1 MRRLL
6 ILPVVLVVLA
16 AGGPAPADDRDTT
29 LDDELRLKAA
39 FQKTDGASLVAFLS
53 ARARGDAG
61 ADRLAKLIE
70 GLSDRS
76 GAARTRACADL
87 VAVGP
92 PAVPLLRQA
101 ARDADNADAA
111 MMARQCLKV
120 LEEEPTGLTSATVR
134 LLAARRPPGTAEA
147 LLAYLPHAETDTVL
161 DEVRTALASVAY
173 DKGKPDPAVVQA
185 LADEHPLRRAAAVVA
200 LCASGNAEPRATLRK
215 LLADPMPSV
224 RLRASLALAQ
234 ISDAKAVS
242 TLVTLLVD
250 LPLEQARE
258 VENYLTEMAGELG
271 PKVPLGTDER
281 AREKARDAW
290 AKWWLDTEGTGL
302 LDELRKRTLT
312 EGDMSNAQGLIE
324 KLGDDSFEERQKA
337 EDQIKRLGTRIVP
350 LLRHALKHADLE
362 VRNRAQKCLAAI
374 EMDKAAPLSPITAR
388 LIALRK
394 PKGAVEAILAYL
406 PSAEDEALVD
416 ELQTA
421 LNAVAFLDGKPHP
434 ALFKAVTD
442 KAAVRRAAAGQALA
456 TGPLAEQMPVLRKL
470 LDDPDATVRLK
481 TALALAAAR
490 EPEAVPTLIAL
501 VRDMPAE
508 GSAMAEDY
516 LIKLARD
523 NGPRELPDGEDHR
536 GKRSDAWAKWWA
548 ESKSRVVMV
557 DRFAP
562 RVERSLGYTLL
573 VQANNNMLVE
583 WDKDKKVRWQ
593 MTNLLNPWDAQW
605 LPGNRVLVAEYN
617 GQRVTERN
625 LKGDVLW
632 QVAVP
637 SWPMSAER
645 LPNGHTF
652 VVCRNM
658 LLQFDRGGR
667 QVFKLERPHD
677 IMSGRRLP
685 NGQIVVVTS
694 NRQILRLDRSGKEVK
709 SVTVPNV
716 YYNQNEILDNGNV
729 LVPLGWNNALV
740 EYNVDGKE
748 VWRATVPQPMHA
760 TRTPVGTTLV
770 SSQNWPYR
778 IYELDKKGTQV
789 ADHQTNGAYVFRVRR
804 R

>member
-1 MRRLL
+1 MRRLTL
-6 ILPVVLVVLA
+6 LPVVLLALA
-16 AGGPAPADDRDTT
+16 AGGPARGDDRDTT
-29 LDDELRLKAA
+29 LDDELRLKSA
-39 FQKTDGASLVAFLS
+39 FQKTDGASLAAFLRS
-53 ARARGDAG
+53 RARGDA
-61 ADRLAKLIE
+61 DPTRLGKLIE
-70 GLSDRS
+70 SLSDRS
-76 GAARTRACADL
+76 GAVRTHGCAEL
-87 VAVGP
+87 VAVGA

-120 LEEEPTGLTSATVR
+120 LEEEPGQLTTSVVR
-134 LLAARRPPGTAEA
+134 LLAVRRPPGTAEA
-147 LLAYLPHAETDTVL
+147 LLAYLSHAENDAVL
-161 DEVRTALASVAY
+161 EEVRTALAGVAY

-215 LLADPMPSV
+215 LLSDPMPSV

-242 TLVTLLVD
+242 TLITLLVD

-258 VENYLTEMAGELG
+258 VESYLADLAGDLG
-271 PKVPLGTDER
+271 PKLPLGNDDVSR
-281 AREKARDAW
+281 QKARDAW
-290 AKWWLDTEGTGL
+290 AKWWLDTEGPGL

-312 EGDMSNAQGLIE
+312 EGDMSNTQGLIE

-350 LLRHALKHADLE
+350 LLRQALKHTDLE
-362 VRNRAQKCLAAI
+362 IRSRAQKCLASI

-406 PSAEDEALVD
+406 PSAEEDTLVD

-421 LNAVAFLDGKPHP
+421 LNAVAFPDGKPHQ
-434 ALFKAVTD
+434 ALLRALSD
-442 KAAVRRAAAGQALA
+442 KVPVRRAAAGQALA
-456 TGPLAEQMPVLRKL
+456 TGPLAEVMPLLRKL
-470 LDDPDATVRLK
+470 LDDPDGTVRLK

-490 EPEAVPTLIAL
+490 EPEAVPPLIAL
-501 VRDMPAE
+501 VRDLSPE
-508 GSAMAEDY
+508 GSAVAEDY

-523 NGPRELPDGEDHR
+523 GGPRELADGDDNR
-536 GKRSDAWAKWWA
+536 GKRSDAWGKWWA
-548 ESKSRVVMV
+548 ENKGRVVMI

-562 RVERSLGYTLL
+562 RVERTLGYTLL

-593 MTNLLNPWDAQW
+593 LTNLLNPWDAQW

-625 LKGDVLW
+625 LKGDILW

-645 LPNGHTF
+645 LANGHTF

-667 QVFKLERPHD
+667 QVFKLERAHD
-677 IMSGRRLP
+677 IMSARRLP

-694 NRQILRLDRSGKEVK
+694 NRQILRLDRNGKEMR

-740 EYNVDGKE
+740 EYNAEGKE

-760 TRTPVGTTLV
+760 TRTTSGTTLV

-778 IYELDKKGTQV
+778 IYELDKKGAQV
-789 ADHQTNGAYVFRVRR
+789 ADNQTNGAYVFRVRR